1 MRQMRIAAVGLAVL
15 ITVLWGCERKVTEEV
30 TKIIAAEGIAE
41 HIGSEACGACHAA
54 KYESFVNTGHPYK
67 LNEAE
72 DVQAGNYYPYTDVP
86 DAPSIVS
93 WSDVDKVIGG
103 FWWKARFIRH
113 SGSIV
118 TGAEVQYNLVDG
130 SWSGYHDGEDKP
142 YDCGPCHMTAY
153 RDTGNQEGHDSL
165 IGTWAFN
172 GVQCEECHGA
182 GSLHALTP
190 YEISMKIDRS
200 NEGCGKCHVRG
211 DVNKIPAS
219 GDFVRHHE
227 QWNEVFTTKHASIQ
241 CVNCHDV
248 HYSLHPESS
257 DRDMA
262 IKLLCENCH
271 LDETESFAGTD
282 IEEHLTSPFAPGCID
297 CHMPKGAKSA
307 KAADTW
313 VGDVTSHLWRINTDV
328 NAEYITDGFANGY
341 LTVEYTCLKCHTD
354 EEKAWASANAVRS
367 HAPNT
372 VDTDV
377 CMNCHDGGSSNLAQ
391 KVIAATRQW
400 EFSLH
405 ATGERSDRN
414 SGSCRKC
421 HTNEGFIAEVTGG
434 EVAGDVW
441 NAIGCFTCHDPHT
454 NGTFALRTTDA
465 VTLGN
470 GAEFDHGLSNLCV
483 NCHKGRRNVD
493 TYVVAGKK
501 LSSHFGPHYGNQS
514 DMFIGE
520 NAYEYADYDYANSW
534 HAAGI
539 TNPCLSCHFDESDR
553 YELGGHTFLLDNE
566 DGDENV
572 DACNVDGC
580 HAGEFE
586 IDSLNRIANADFD
599 SDGTIEGINDE
610 IKGLLTELETLLL
623 AAGLISGDPGDT
635 HPTADLVVP
644 DVDSVGAVFNFGFVT
659 EDKSDG
665 IHNAQ
670 YAVGLL
676 KSSINY
682 LMTGDPNGAPA
693 RKPLT
698 VLTTH

>member
-1 MRQMRIAAVGLAVL
+1 MRQMRIAVLGLVVL
-15 ITVLWGCERKVTEEV
+15 MTVLWGCERKVTEEV

-41 HIGSEACGACHAA
+41 HVGSEACGACHAA
-54 KYESFVNTGHPYK
+54 KYESFMNTGHPYK

-72 DVQAGNYYPYTDVP
+72 DVQAGDYYPYTDVP
-86 DAPSIVS
+86 DAPSIVA

-130 SWSGYHDGEDKP
+130 SWSGYHDGEDLN

-182 GSLHALTP
+182 GSLHAATP
-190 YEISMKIDRS
+190 YEFDMKIDRS
-200 NEGCGKCHVRG
+200 NEGCGKCHIRG

-227 QWNEVFTTKHASIQ
+227 QWNEMFTTKHVTLQ
-241 CVNCHDV
+241 CVDCHDV
-248 HYSLHPESS
+248 HYSLHPDSP
-257 DRDMA
+257 DREMA

-271 LDETESFAGTD
+271 LDDAETFGRTD

-354 EEKAWASANAVRS
+354 KDKAWASSNAPRS
-367 HAPNT
+367 HAAQIAS
-372 VDTDV
+372 TDE
-377 CMNCHDGGSSNLAQ
+377 CMVCHDGGSSNLAQ

-400 EFSLH
+400 EFSQH
-405 ATGERSDRN
+405 ATGERSDRS
-414 SGSCRKC
+414 SGSCAKC

-434 EVAGDVW
+434 EVAGDIF

-454 NGTFALRTTDA
+454 NGSFALRTTDE

-470 GAEFDHGLSNLCV
+470 GAEFDNGLSNLCV
-483 NCHKGRRNVD
+483 NCHKGRRDVN
-493 TYVVAGKK
+493 TYVVAGTK
-501 LSSHFGPHYGNQS
+501 LSSYYGSHYGNQS
-514 DMFIGE
+514 DMLLGE
-520 NAYEYADYDYANSW
+520 NAYEYADYSYDNSW
-534 HAAGI
+534 HTDGVAD
-539 TNPCLSCHFDESDR
+539 PCLSCHFDESDR
-553 YELGGHTFLLDNE
+553 YELGGHTFLMATE
-566 DGDENV
+566 GGENV
-572 DACNVDGC
+572 DACNVGGC
-580 HAGEFE
+580 HTGDFK
-586 IDSLNRIANADFD
+586 IDSLNRIADVDFD
-599 SDGTIEGINDE
+599 GDATIEGVNDE
-610 IKGLLTELETLLL
+610 IAGLITELETALL
-623 AAGLISGDPGDT
+623 AAGLLSGDPGDT
-635 HPTADLVVP
+635 HPTANLVVP
-644 DVDSVGAVFNFGFVT
+644 DVDSVGAVFNFKYVT
-659 EDKSDG
+659 ADRSNG
-665 IHNAQ
+665 IHNTR

-676 KSSINY
+676 QSSINY
-682 LMTGDPNGAPA
+682 MTTGDPNGAPA
-693 RKPLT
+693 RKPLS